1 MVLGESQISFK
12 TSIKKLYRECR
23 GTLALRMKNE
33 KYSIKEIAETLG
45 ATEGQIYDD
54 LRKIA
59 NKKYLRGE
67 K

>member
-1 MVLGESQISFK
+1 
-12 TSIKKLYRECR
+12 
-23 GTLALRMKNE
+23 MKNE

-67 K
+67 KWIYL

>member
-12 TSIKKLYRECR
+12 TKIKRIYREFR
-23 GTLALRMKNE
+23 GSLALKMKKE

-59 NKKYLRGE
+59 NIKYL
-67 K
+67 